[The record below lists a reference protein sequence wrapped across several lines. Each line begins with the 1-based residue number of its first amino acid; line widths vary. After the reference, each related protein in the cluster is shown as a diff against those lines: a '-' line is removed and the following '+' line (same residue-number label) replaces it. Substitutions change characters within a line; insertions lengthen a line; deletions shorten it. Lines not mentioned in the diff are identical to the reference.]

1 MAAKSKA
8 RAAAKSAPAQSVV
21 RSGAQSGMQST
32 VAPPGRRRLLRRF
45 ATGAKIAA
53 VLLVGTLAIGVAGY
67 RFIAG
72 LGWLIAFHQAS
83 LLLSGMGPVVTDLSD
98 AGRVFE
104 SLYSLFCGV
113 MLLGSTGIL
122 FAPFIHHLLHKFHVE
137 DSGDAK

>member
-1 MAAKSKA
+1 MAAKPKP

-21 RSGAQSGMQST
+21 RAAVT
-32 VAPPGRRRLLRRF
+32 PTGRRRLLRRF

-53 VLLVGTLAIGVAGY
+53 VLLAGTLAVGVLGY
-67 RFIAG
+67 HYIAK
-72 LGWLIAFHQAS
+72 LDWLIGFHQAS
-83 LLLSGMGPVVTDLSD
+83 LLLSGMGPVVSDLSD

-122 FAPFIHHLLHKFHVE
+122 FTPFIHHLLHKFHVE